1 MFDTGLRVFDVILC
15 YTVHSHFG
23 SLEEAPL
30 CHCVIIK
37 YLIISGSQILN
48 IALLVIDITKG
59 METQTAECLVVAEI
73 TCDNLIVVL
82 NKIDLLPEMERNA
95 TVTKFSKRM
104 RITLGKT
111 KFKYAP
117 IVSVSASPN
126 DLNKSIGNLFR

>member
-1 MFDTGLRVFDVILC
+1 
-15 YTVHSHFG
+15 
-23 SLEEAPL
+23 
-30 CHCVIIK
+30 
-37 YLIISGSQILN
+37 
-48 IALLVIDITKG
+48 

-95 TVTKFSKRM
+95 KVTKFSKRM

-126 DLNKSIGNLFR
+126 DLNKSIGNLFQ